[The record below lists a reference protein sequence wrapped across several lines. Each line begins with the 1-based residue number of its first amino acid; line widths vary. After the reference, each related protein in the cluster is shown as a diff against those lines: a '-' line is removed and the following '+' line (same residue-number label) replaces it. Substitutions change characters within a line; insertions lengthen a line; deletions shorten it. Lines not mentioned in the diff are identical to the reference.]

1 MNAELKAFVESYK
14 RKTEPPIITIKEYME
29 SNSDKAWKE
38 YPKYSTFNDMRK
50 RLKWTE
56 EMDTIL
62 REKYPNHTA
71 KDIAKTLKIS
81 ADSVYNRAFF
91 LGLKKDKEFVR
102 EVAKRNFQNNENA
115 KKTMFKKGLI
125 PYNKGKKQSEYMSAD
140 AIEKCKKTQFQK
152 GHIPHNALE
161 VGSEVIRVSKGLS
174 YYMIKVPNQSKLVYK
189 HTWLW
194 EQANGAVP
202 NGFNIVFKNG
212 NSLDCRLENLECI
225 SDAELMERNTIHQYP
240 PELASVIR
248 LNGKLKNI
256 INKKD
261 KNG

>member
-1 MNAELKAFVESYK
+1 MNADLKAFVESYK
-14 RKTEPPIITIKEYME
+14 RKTVPPIITIKEYME
-29 SNSDKAWKE
+29 GKSHEAWKE
-38 YPKYSTFNDMRK
+38 YTYDMRE
-50 RLKWTE
+50 RVKWTE
-56 EMDTIL
+56 EMDIIL
-62 REKYPNHTA
+62 KEKYPNHIT
-71 KDIAKTLKIS
+71 KEIAKSLGIS
-81 ADSVYNRAFF
+81 ADAVYNRAYF
-91 LGLKKDKEFVR
+91 LGLKKDKEFIR
-102 EVAKRNFQNNENA
+102 ETARKNFQDNENA

-202 NGFNIVFKNG
+202 KGFNIVFKNG

-225 SDAELMERNTIHQYP
+225 SNAELMERNTIHQYP

-248 LNGKLKNI
+248 LSGKLKGI
-256 INKKD
+256 INKKEQ
-261 KNG
+261 NG